1 MNDAM
6 RAPGNIYLRW
16 QSGIGKIGLVG
27 WGYVLV
33 VFLAGLFL
41 MVPVTSQWEDQ
52 FRDHAYGLLERLA
65 PVPVTDDIVVVGIDD
80 TDLQD
85 FQVPLAIMHRQLGA
99 TLEAIASAR
108 PRAIGLD
115 ILLPVRSFDNLQ
127 PGLDAALAR
136 GLIAART
143 AAPLV
148 VGASTDGQGVTK
160 PMHPLFATL
169 THSSQVGLGYLFLLR
184 DTDGMI
190 RRFDE
195 RLGSAG
201 GRAPSLSGQM
211 ARAVGLEVQPGLI
224 HYAVGSAY
232 SYIPMRQVL
241 DWHREN
247 KIQNL
252 RTAFGNKMVMIGS
265 TLSFDDQQ
273 HTPVALGAGLG
284 AQVGSHGVFVHAQQL
299 RNLMTG
305 TLVQPLP
312 WVLQF
317 LFVTVLACSWW
328 LPPSWK
334 TGLLCVLLAVCVQLA
349 ALYALRWGISSTV
362 IAMQLA
368 LFGGM
373 GCRLIHAGW
382 QSNRERQHLRHIF
395 GGFVSPAVLQEI
407 LAGRLDPQTAGS
419 RQDIC
424 VLFAD
429 IRGFTTMSEAMPP
442 EQVTLLLNRYFDRMV
457 AAIHHHDGT
466 LDKFIGDG
474 IMAVFGAP
482 FRSAN
487 PCNDAFA
494 CACHMIEAV
503 DAFNAE
509 QKLLGATPIAIGIGL
524 HYGPAVVG
532 YVGSRERYEY
542 SVIGDTVN
550 VASRIEGL
558 TRELEHPVLLS
569 ESAYRQLS
577 DKQRLIVIGHMA
589 IRGRSAINIFAWERK
604 WNV

>member
-1 MNDAM
+1 MLA
-6 RAPGNIYLRW
+6 
-16 QSGIGKIGLVG
+16 
-27 WGYVLV
+27 WGYALA

-41 MVPVTSQWEDQ
+41 VTPVATQWEDQ
-52 FRDHAYGLLERLA
+52 FRDHAYGLLARPA
-65 PVPVTDDIVVVGIDD
+65 PVPVADDVVVVGIDD
-80 TDLQD
+80 ADLQG
-85 FQVPLAIMHRQLGA
+85 FQVPMAMMHRELGT
-99 TLEAIASAR
+99 TLEAIASAH

-115 ILLPVRSFDNLQ
+115 ILLPVRSVDHLQ

-136 GLIAART
+136 GLVAARA

-148 VGASTDGQGVTK
+148 VGASTDGLGVTK

-169 THSSQVGLGYLFLLR
+169 THSSQVSLGYLFLLR

-195 RLGSAG
+195 RLGGTGAWV
-201 GRAPSLSGQM
+201 PSLSGQM
-211 ARAVGLEVQPGLI
+211 ARAAGLNVTSGLI
-224 HYAVGSAY
+224 HYAVGSAF
-232 SYIPMRQVL
+232 SYIPMHRVL
-241 DWHREN
+241 DWHQKN
-247 KIQNL
+247 QTQDL
-252 RTAFGNKMVMIGS
+252 HAAFGNKMVMIGS

-273 HTPVALGAGLG
+273 HTPLALGAGFG
-284 AQVGSHGVFVHAQQL
+284 AQPGSHGVFVHAQQL

-312 WVLQF
+312 WVLQC
-317 LFVTVLACSWW
+317 LLIAVLACSWW
-328 LPPSWK
+328 LPPGWR

-349 ALYALRWGISSTV
+349 ALSALRQGISSAV
-362 IAMQLA
+362 IAMQMA

-373 GCRLIHAGW
+373 GCRLVHVSW
-382 QSNRERQHLRHIF
+382 QSNRERRHLRHIF
-395 GGFVSPAVLQEI
+395 GGFVSPAVMQEI
-407 LAGRLDPQTAGS
+407 LAGRLDPQTVGS
-419 RQDIC
+419 RQEVC

-474 IMAVFGAP
+474 IMAVFGTP
-482 FRSAN
+482 LRSAN

-494 CACHMIEAV
+494 CACHMIEAL

-509 QKLLGATPIAIGIGL
+509 QILLGATPIAIGIGL
-524 HYGPAVVG
+524 HYGEAVVG

-550 VASRIEGL
+550 VSSRIEGL
-558 TRELEHPVLLS
+558 TRGLDHPVLLS
-569 ESAYRQLS
+569 ESVYRQLS
-577 DKQRLIVIGHMA
+577 DTQRLIRIGPMA
-589 IRGRSAINIFAWERK
+589 IKGRSAMNIFAWERT
-604 WNV
+604 WSG